1 MDISTGVA
9 GQRAKDL
16 KCVPERAPVEV
27 NIREEGGEQRGE
39 VRGLLESLEHL
50 GLLSDEAKILLHHEE
65 RADEVAF
72 QIASIAVRDEWQLVI
87 LGGFPPLGLVVVA
100 ASATALARSDERL
113 DENGVV
119 LAARRGVVMRLQ
131 RRTIGV
137 ARRRRRR

>member
-1 MDISTGVA
+1 M
-9 GQRAKDL
+9 
-16 KCVPERAPVEV
+16 
-27 NIREEGGEQRGE
+27 
-39 VRGLLESLEHL
+39 LESLEHL

-119 LAARRGVVMRLQ
+119 LAARRGVMMRLQ